1 MSIRRERDTLILTV
15 ESGENRLTLPV
26 LEEWEQALSTV
37 EEDETIVAFVSIGA
51 GKFYSNGLDLDT
63 LSGPDGGDAYLDRV
77 NELLAR
83 LITLPVVTVSG
94 VIGHAFGA
102 GAMLALA
109 HDQAVM
115 RRDRGFICLPEV
127 DLGMPFPPLMA
138 ALLRATL
145 DVPVAREAMTLGTR
159 FSAKEAEKRRMVAMV
174 VHETE
179 VLPAAVWMATDK
191 GGKNR
196 QALKTIKEGIFAEVL
211 AHRPSAR

>member
-1 MSIRRERDTLILTV
+1 VSTQRERDTLVLTV
-15 ESGENRLTLPV
+15 DSGENRLTLPV
-26 LEEWEQALSTV
+26 LDEWEQALATV
-37 EEDETIVAFVSIGA
+37 EQDETITSFVSIGA

-63 LSGPDGGDAYLDRV
+63 LSGPDGGDKYLDRV

-94 VIGHAFGA
+94 IVGHAFGA

-127 DLGMPFPPLMA
+127 DLGMPFPPLMG

-145 DVPVAREAMTLGTR
+145 DVAVAREAMTLGMR
-159 FSAKEAEKRRMVAMV
+159 FGGKEAKERRMVAMIV
-174 VHETE
+174 QQTE
-179 VLPAAVWMATDK
+179 VLPAALWMASDR

-196 QALKTIKEGIFAEVL
+196 QALQTIKEDVFKDVL